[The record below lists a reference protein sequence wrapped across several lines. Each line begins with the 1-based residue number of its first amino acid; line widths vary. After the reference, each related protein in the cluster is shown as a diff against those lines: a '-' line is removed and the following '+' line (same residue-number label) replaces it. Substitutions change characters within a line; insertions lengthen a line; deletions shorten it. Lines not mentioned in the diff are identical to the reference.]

1 MAMLIFCRRIII
13 NKPGLLKKKGPL
25 LLACNHPNSFLD
37 AAILADLF
45 EEPVYS
51 LARGDVFKKPFYR
64 RILKTLK
71 MFPVYRNSEGVEN
84 LGINYETF
92 DECKNIFKKNG
103 VVLIFSEAKCVN
115 EWHLRPLRKGTARL
129 SFSSWSERTLQG
141 SPVGPLEE
149 ENTPLEVLPVGI
161 NYSSFRRFS
170 KNVFINFGE
179 VMTKDDFDLNEPDGK
194 KNLAFNLKLKEQLHQ
209 LVFEISK
216 TDIQKQKQVLEKKPS
231 PFAKI
236 FLFMPAVI
244 GWLVHAPLYIPIKKF
259 TYKKTVNND
268 HYDSILVA
276 LLLFIYPFYLILIT
290 ITTALL
296 TENFYFL
303 LLAVALPFTAW
314 AYVQLKP
321 QLDKQPRHD

>member
-64 RILKTLK
+64 RILKALK
-71 MFPVYRNSEGVEN
+71 MFPVYRTSEGVEN

>member
-1 MAMLIFCRRIII
+1 MLIFCRRIII
-13 NKPGLLKKKGPL
+13 NKPGSLKKKGPL

-37 AAILADLF
+37 AAIIADLF

-51 LARGDVFKKPFYR
+51 LARGDVFKKPFYKKL
-64 RILKTLK
+64 LKALK
-71 MFPVYRNSEGVEN
+71 MFPVYRTSEGVEN

-129 SFSSWSERTLQG
+129 SFSSW
-141 SPVGPLEE
+141 E
-149 ENTPLEVLPVGI
+149 ENIPLEVLPVGI

-179 VMTKDDFDLNEPDGK
+179 IISRNDFDHNETDGK
-194 KNLAFNLKLKEQLHQ
+194 RNLAFNLKLKEQLHQ
-209 LVFEISK
+209 LVFEINK
-216 TDIQKQKQVLEKKPS
+216 ADIQKQKRILEKEPT
-231 PFAKI
+231 FFTKI
-236 FLFMPAVI
+236 FLFIPAAI
-244 GWLVHAPLYIPIKKF
+244 GWLVHAPLYIPIKNF

-268 HYDSILVA
+268 HYDSILVV
-276 LLLFIYPFYLILIT
+276 LLLFIYPACVI
-290 ITTALL
+290 LL
-296 TENFYFL
+296 TLAIVL
-303 LLAVALPFTAW
+303 LTNNPFFWLLIVILPFTSW

-321 QLDKQPRHD
+321 QLDHHDN